1 MKTIQVAMAK
11 FVMMGA
17 ASLNLPRPVH
27 SPALLGQRPGA
38 LGIEGLSQGA
48 QSYTT
53 ARATVI
59 GVGRNEQAGTGV
71 SAKVLRLS
79 MRGSSVTSQRRAQW
93 PGRSQ
98 RKAAGPKSVQAKG
111 RL

>member
-1 MKTIQVAMAK
+1 MKPFQVAMAK
-11 FVMMGA
+11 FVMMGT
-17 ASLNLPRPVH
+17 ASLNLPKPID
-27 SPALLGQRPGA
+27 SPALLGQRSGA
-38 LGIEGLSQGA
+38 LGIEGLSRGA

-59 GVGRNEQAGTGV
+59 GVGRNEQAGAGV
-71 SAKVLRLS
+71 SAKVLNLS
-79 MRGSSVTSQRRAQW
+79 NRRGSATSQRRAQW

-111 RL
+111 CL